1 MKNLRGVCAAGW
13 GEPCSALR
21 NASVSE
27 HEPRQRT
34 GERSIL
40 SPTRSGLFLERL
52 IYRYLSRSKKSRY
65 LELALVA
72 LAEIPEAD
80 AEGEF
85 PLDWTQ

>member
-1 MKNLRGVCAAGW
+1 MTSEA
-13 GEPCSALR
+13 R
-21 NASVSE
+21 N
-27 HEPRQRT
+27 
-34 GERSIL
+34 
-40 SPTRSGLFLERL
+40 SPTRGEETSSPQEGWQRL
-52 IYRYLSRSKKSRY
+52 ISWYLSRSKKSRY